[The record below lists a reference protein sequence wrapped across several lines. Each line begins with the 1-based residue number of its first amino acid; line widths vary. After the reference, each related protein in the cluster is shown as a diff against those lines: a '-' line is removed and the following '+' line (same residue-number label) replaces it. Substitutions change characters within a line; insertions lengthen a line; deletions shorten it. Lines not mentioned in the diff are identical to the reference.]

1 MTNKR
6 LLLLGGSHADIPLIV
21 AAKNLGFEVIT
32 TGNKPS
38 DLGHPFA
45 DQYVNGDFSDV
56 LEMTKLA
63 SQLQISAVCA
73 GCNDFAAISAA
84 FVAEQLG
91 LPGHDSS
98 DLTLSIHHKN
108 RFYELATS
116 TSVSVPL
123 TREVTTLQEATSTVE
138 QFGLPVILKP
148 TDLTGGKGISV
159 VHRLEDLASAWDIAA
174 SITRRDCLVIQQYIT
189 GSNHAVSVIISDG
202 SIAFAFF
209 DNEHYYSNKYLVG
222 AASFPTE
229 LSLEVQSRV
238 KNSVQSLVDEL
249 QLVDGLL
256 HLQFMVDAKQE
267 FFFIDVCRRS
277 PGDLYIRFV
286 EISTGIPYPE
296 IIVRA
301 ATGLAIDSQFVAT
314 NSRFMGRLCLM
325 PSETG
330 LFVRVHEVEGPGRI
344 LERLP
349 LMLPGTDIYDVGLQ
363 KVEILQIEF
372 ESAEEMHQ
380 VMNNPSLRFQVE
392 VI

>member
-1 MTNKR
+1 MSKR

-32 TGNKPS
+32 TSNKPS

-56 LEMTKLA
+56 LEMIDLA

-98 DLTLSIHHKN
+98 DLTQSIHHKN
-108 RFYELATS
+108 RFYEIATS
-116 TSVSVPL
+116 ASVSVPL
-123 TREVTTLQEATSTVE
+123 TREVRTLQEATSTIE

-159 VHRLEDLASAWDIAA
+159 VHRLEDLAPAWDTAA

-189 GSNHAVSVIISDG
+189 GSNHAVSVIIADG

-209 DNEHYYSNKYLVG
+209 DNEHYYTNKYLVG

-229 LSLEVQSRV
+229 LSSEVQSRV
-238 KNSVQSLVDEL
+238 KNSIQSLVDEL
-249 QLVDGLL
+249 QLVDGIL
-256 HLQFMVDAKQE
+256 HLQLMVDTNHE

-286 EISTGIPYPE
+286 EISTGVPYPE
-296 IIVRA
+296 LIVRSA
-301 ATGLAIDSQFVAT
+301 SGLAINSHLVAT
-314 NSRFMGRLCLM
+314 NSRFIGRLCLM

-330 LFVRVHEVEGPGRI
+330 LFVRVHEIDGPGRI

-349 LMLPGTDIYDVGLQ
+349 LILPGTEIYDLGLQ
-363 KVEILQIEF
+363 KVEILQVEF
-372 ESAEEMHQ
+372 ESSEEMCR

>member
-1 MTNKR
+1 
-6 LLLLGGSHADIPLIV
+6 
-21 AAKNLGFEVIT
+21 
-32 TGNKPS
+32 
-38 DLGHPFA
+38 
-45 DQYVNGDFSDV
+45 
-56 LEMTKLA
+56 
-63 SQLQISAVCA
+63 
-73 GCNDFAAISAA
+73 
-84 FVAEQLG
+84 
-91 LPGHDSS
+91 
-98 DLTLSIHHKN
+98 
-108 RFYELATS
+108 
-116 TSVSVPL
+116 
-123 TREVTTLQEATSTVE
+123 
-138 QFGLPVILKP
+138 
-148 TDLTGGKGISV
+148 
-159 VHRLEDLASAWDIAA
+159 
-174 SITRRDCLVIQQYIT
+174 
-189 GSNHAVSVIISDG
+189 
-202 SIAFAFF
+202 
-209 DNEHYYSNKYLVG
+209 VG

-249 QLVDGLL
+249 RLVDGLL

-301 ATGLAIDSQFVAT
+301 ASGLAIDSQLVAT
-314 NSRFMGRLCLM
+314 NSRFMSRLCLM